1 MDISVDCPQCGAQ
14 VDLAEEDTVFKCL
27 YCGSILKPTGRN
39 RVQSFFISPR
49 ETARKV
55 GKVLIRTLNAKLSK
69 HLHIVEHHLLYAP
82 YWRVHGMIFQWVFGR
97 RYFKTASGDK
107 SWEDLKKLR
116 ATPWVYTFPAF
127 DASKW
132 GLFSLGLRVQV
143 LKIWPFNKQ
152 KMGEAPLL
160 MRQTVS
166 FKEAVDHAK
175 RSITKHGGSG
185 SLHVEMQI
193 SELVGERYSLLFF
206 PFYSFTL
213 QNNGK
218 KSEVLVD
225 ALSHKVIR
233 GNVDLDELKKNS
245 SGDKIPYKPLG
256 FIPFNCPNCGW
267 EFSFKPRTMI
277 HFCKSCAQAWLERG
291 GSYVPVP
298 YKISLQDKS
307 PKTGCRYLAFWKLT
321 AVIKTPEREYK
332 SLQEFYELF
341 PLPRILDQERIK
353 NRDISFYI
361 PAFRIKNVAIVDK
374 FAARLTQLQPI
385 LSEGDPDSAE
395 ELDLSDVWL
404 PLKEAKEMA
413 HVLLFSLTRETHKR
427 TKKVVKTAELRFT
440 GATLLCLPFAEKEI
454 YLRELGT
461 DLALQKKALDLD

>member
-1 MDISVDCPQCGAQ
+1 MDISVDCPQCGAE
-14 VDLAEEDTVFKCL
+14 VGLAEEDTVFKCL
-27 YCGSILKPTGRN
+27 YCGSTLKPTGRN

-49 ETARKV
+49 EPAHKV
-55 GKVLIRTLNAKLSK
+55 GKVLIRALNAKFATQLR
-69 HLHIVEHHLLYAP
+69 IVEHHLLYAP
-82 YWRVHGMIFQWVFGR
+82 YWRVNGMIFQWVFGR

-116 ATPWVYTFPAF
+116 ATPWVHTFPAF
-127 DASKW
+127 DASRW
-132 GLFSLGLRVQV
+132 GLFSLGLRVQA

-152 KMGEAPLL
+152 KMGEDPLP
-160 MRQTVS
+160 MRKTVS
-166 FKEAVDHAK
+166 FKEAVDYAR
-175 RSITKHGGSG
+175 RSITKHTGSA
-185 SLHVEMQI
+185 SFEVEMEI

-213 QNNGK
+213 QKNGK
-218 KSEVLVD
+218 RSEVLVD
-225 ALSHKVIR
+225 ALSLKVIK
-233 GNVDLDELKKNS
+233 GHVDLHELKKYS

-267 EFSFKPRTMI
+267 EFSFRPRTMI
-277 HFCKSCAQAWLERG
+277 HFCKSCSQAWIERG

-298 YKISLQDKS
+298 YQISLQDIG
-307 PKTGCRYLAFWKLT
+307 PKTGCKYLAFWKLT
-321 AVIKTPEREYK
+321 VSIKTPEREYR

-341 PLPRILDQERIK
+341 PLPRVLDQESIK
-353 NRDISFYI
+353 NRNFSFFI

-385 LSEGDPDSAE
+385 FGEEDPDSTE
-395 ELDLSDVWL
+395 ELDLADVWL

-440 GATLLCLPFAEKEI
+440 GAQLLCLPFVEKGI
-454 YLRELGT
+454 YLRELQT

>member
-1 MDISVDCPQCGAQ
+1 MDISVECPQCGAE

-39 RVQSFFISPR
+39 RVQSFFVAPR
-49 ETARKV
+49 QSAPKV
-55 GKVLIRTLNAKLSK
+55 GKVLIRALNAKLSK

-132 GLFSLGLRVQV
+132 GLFSLGLRVQA
-143 LKIWPFNKQ
+143 LKIWPFNKK
-152 KMGEAPLL
+152 KMGEDLLL
-160 MRQTVS
+160 MKQTVS
-166 FKEAVDHAK
+166 YKEAVGHSK
-175 RSITKHGGSG
+175 RSITKHSGSG
-185 SLHVEMQI
+185 SFDVEMEI

-225 ALSHKVIR
+225 GLSHKVIN
-233 GNVDLDELKKNS
+233 GHVDLHELKKYS
-245 SGDKIPYKPLG
+245 SADKIPYKPLS
-256 FIPFNCPNCGW
+256 FIPFKCPNCGW
-267 EFSFKPRTMI
+267 EFSFRPRTII

-298 YKISLQDKS
+298 YKISVQDS
-307 PKTGCRYLAFWKLT
+307 GPKTGCTYLAFWKLS
-321 AVIKTPEREYK
+321 AVIKTPEREYSSRK
-332 SLQEFYELF
+332 EFYELF
-341 PLPRILDQERIK
+341 PLPRILDEERIRD
-353 NRDISFYI
+353 RDISFYI
-361 PAFRIKNVAIVDK
+361 PAFRIKNVPVVDK
-374 FAARLTQLQPI
+374 FAARLTQMQPDFKE
-385 LSEGDPDSAE
+385 SDPDAVE

-413 HVLLFSLTRETHKR
+413 HILLYSLTRETHKR
-427 TKKVVKTAELRFT
+427 TKKVVKTAELRFSE
-440 GATLLCLPFAEKEI
+440 AKLLCLPFLEKGI
-454 YLRELGT
+454 YFRELQT